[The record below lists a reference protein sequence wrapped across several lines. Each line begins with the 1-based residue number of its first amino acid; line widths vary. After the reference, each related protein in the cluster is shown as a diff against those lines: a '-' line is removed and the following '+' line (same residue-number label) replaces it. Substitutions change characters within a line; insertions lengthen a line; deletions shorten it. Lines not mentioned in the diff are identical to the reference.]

1 MFTAAYAVTDL
12 SEIAGQ
18 LRSAAGGAYYEFPQA
33 GGRPF
38 WQGSLFVLGVAALH
52 LLGLLLAFG
61 VVVGHENPDALPP
74 LTVRVLDPSPAAP
87 PMATAGKVAA
97 ARSLEAARRAEP
109 VHRVERAK
117 PVAVPQSASSSPPA
131 NANAPVAV
139 AVAQPGVGVPVD
151 SSAAS
156 TASAAASAPA
166 LVGARFDADY
176 LHNPRPAYPLSS
188 RRLGEEGRVV
198 LRVRV
203 SAQGLPLAIEVKQSS
218 GSPRLDEA
226 ARVAV
231 ERWRFVPARLGSEA
245 VESSVLVPL
254 QFALDS

>member
-1 MFTAAYAVTDL
+1 M
-12 SEIAGQ
+12 AGQ
-18 LRSAAGGAYYEFPQA
+18 LRSAAGGTYYDFPQA
-33 GGRPF
+33 AGRPF
-38 WQGSLFVLGVAALH
+38 WQASLFVLAVAGLH

-61 VVVGHENPDALPP
+61 VVVSQAPPDVLPALN
-74 LTVRVLDPSPAAP
+74 VRVLDPPPAASR
-87 PMATAGKVAA
+87 MAVAGKVDTARSVESVRRVARATPAA
-97 ARSLEAARRAEP
+97 A
-109 VHRVERAK
+109 
-117 PVAVPQSASSSPPA
+117 PQTHSSPPPA
-131 NANAPVAV
+131 TANAPAL
-139 AVAQPGVGVPVD
+139 APALPQPAAGAPIEA
-151 SSAAS
+151 SAAS
-156 TASAAASAPA
+156 TTSVASTTSAAV

-176 LHNPRPAYPLSS
+176 LHNPRPAYPVSS